1 MSFEPQW
8 LIWARMIQNTAQNGL
23 AFSTNPYDV
32 ERYQALQRL
41 AAEIFAQ
48 HTQYSLTQLTQQ
60 FAEEKGYATPKV
72 DVRCVAFRDGKI
84 LLVQET
90 HDDNWALP
98 GGWADAG
105 LSPSEAVIKELREEA
120 GFEGIARKII
130 AVYDRRLHSTIP
142 HLFDTYKIFIQ
153 CELLRGEFTPNLE
166 TKAAGFFGLD
176 ALPPLSEGRT
186 TRANLVEA
194 FEHLKN
200 PDRPTS
206 FD

>member
-8 LIWARMIQNTAQNGL
+8 LIWARTIQATAQNGL
-23 AFSTNPYDV
+23 AFSSNAYDV

-41 AAEIFAQ
+41 AAEIFAHHAQ
-48 HTQYSLTQLTQQ
+48 FSLAQLTQV

-72 DVRCVAFRDGKI
+72 DVRCVAFRDDKI
-84 LLVQET
+84 LLVQES
-90 HDDNWALP
+90 HDDKWALP

-105 LSPSEAVIKELREEA
+105 LSPSEAVIKELKEEA

-130 AVYDRRLHSTIP
+130 AVYDRRLQTAIP

-153 CELLRGEFTPNLE
+153 CELLRGEFTPNHE
-166 TKAAGFFGLD
+166 TKAAGFFALT

-200 PDRPTS
+200 PNRLTA

>member
-1 MSFEPQW
+1 
-8 LIWARMIQNTAQNGL
+8 MIQNIAQNGL

-41 AAEIFAQ
+41 AAEIFSH

-72 DVRCVAFRDGKI
+72 DVRCVAFRDNKI

-105 LSPSEAVIKELREEA
+105 LSPSEAVIKELKEEA

-142 HLFDTYKIFIQ
+142 QLFDTYKIFIQ
-153 CELLRGEFTPNLE
+153 CELLGGEFTPNLE

-186 TRANLVEA
+186 TRANIVEA